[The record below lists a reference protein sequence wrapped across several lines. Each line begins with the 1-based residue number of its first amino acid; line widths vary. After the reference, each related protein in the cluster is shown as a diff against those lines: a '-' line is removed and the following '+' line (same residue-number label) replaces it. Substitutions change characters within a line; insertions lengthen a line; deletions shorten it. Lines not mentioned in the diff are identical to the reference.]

1 MLQKNDLEF
10 SYITQYMVDL
20 VFLFVSYNKLA
31 TLSKTMLAMSSF
43 SWTKILTGGRAGA
56 FWSKMHLSQLSYLC
70 Q

>member
-43 SWTKILTGGRAGA
+43 SWTKLLTGGRAVGP
-56 FWSKMHLSQLSYLC
+56 FGQRC
-70 Q
+70 I